1 MANEK
6 TKRKNKQ
13 TNRNTTNYL
22 TNQKLNNSEVIVIFK
37 FSFTFT
43 FLPMFHKRLWN
54 NIRRTI
60 SVVSLPTL

>member
-1 MANEK
+1 MKK

-22 TNQKLNNSEVIVIFK
+22 SNQKLNNSEVIVILK

-43 FLPMFHKRLWN
+43 FLPMFHKRRWN

-60 SVVSLPTL
+60 SVVSLSTL